1 MMFKHNLVTPVHL
14 KIPVPV
20 PRPRPAF
27 TLKIPVAVPVP
38 IPLLPCPNESLLDYP
53 VIINAYSYTDMLIL

>member
-1 MMFKHNLVTPVHL
+1 MMLKHNRVTPVHL

-27 TLKIPVAVPVP
+27 TLKIPVPARFYPVP
-38 IPLLPCPNESLLDYP
+38 GRMR
-53 VIINAYSYTDMLIL
+53 YSWLTREVANVS